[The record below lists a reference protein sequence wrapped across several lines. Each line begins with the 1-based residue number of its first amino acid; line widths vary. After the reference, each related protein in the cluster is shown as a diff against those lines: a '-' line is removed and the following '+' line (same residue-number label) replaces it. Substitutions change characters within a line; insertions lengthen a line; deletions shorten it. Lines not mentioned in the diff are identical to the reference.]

1 MKIIYNFL
9 KYYLFGFLFGYFA
22 IDMWR
27 LASGDMRPLRKKG
40 IQVEWLVNTKQD
52 KQEKD
57 RFTFLGFRV
66 TYTYSEPV
74 ILKPED

>member
-9 KYYLFGFLFGYFA
+9 KYYLFGFLLGYFA

-52 KQEKD
+52 EQEKD

-74 ILKPED
+74 IFKPED